1 MLRAESPKRTTRR
14 QRSCERKRHQTH
26 NGTILGALR
35 AIFYAE
41 LRPAT
46 IFHSSRILT
55 LLLGHVTIA
64 TVLTIV
70 YYHVHIDSA
79 HSEAANFVPG
89 IKDFA
94 DLCVTGIVFLLGGFV
109 TTMLTRWW
117 AVRSQ
122 CCGALHQSLSNL
134 NMYAAAVWST
144 NDPID
149 RETRALLSR
158 YAVAAYQ
165 LLFIEARAA
174 DLVIGDDQG
183 VEKAVQRLI
192 YNGSLMPAEVEVLN
206 ALPSKSCIV
215 IGWIAAFF
223 EQAMNPNSGLAASS
237 RFPRNSDN
245 GRYSIIYGQI
255 FAAQNAIS
263 LCHMYMQTQLPYGY
277 IHLIL
282 IMVQLT
288 SLANSIFCGIHL
300 GQTMKQAQANGDA
313 VQIWIPLIFV
323 RVMRIIFIPL
333 LLDGMLF
340 IGHVISM
347 PLGDDDDDFPA
358 GSFIEDLEDDC
369 LACGAA
375 LEQFHPASLLTKKDE
390 EKKE

>member
-1 MLRAESPKRTTRR
+1 VDPILGADPAASAPAASGAKPSLRRGSTGTLHTQSSRFIRDKSSSLATHTLIHIKATDPGLENFRHDPGMLRAEAPKRTTRR

-174 DLVIGDDQG
+174 VRAPPRRALTTRAHTASPSAHAHPSRHPCLSTSHRDRRPRMN
-183 VEKAVQRLI
+183 ECRTWSSATTKASRRR
-192 YNGSLMPAEVEVLN
+192 YS
-206 ALPSKSCIV
+206 
-215 IGWIAAFF
+215 
-223 EQAMNPNSGLAASS
+223 ASS
-237 RFPRNSDN
+237 TTARSCPRRS
-245 GRYSIIYGQI
+245 RCSTH
-255 FAAQNAIS
+255 
-263 LCHMYMQTQLPYGY
+263 CPP
-277 IHLIL
+277 
-282 IMVQLT
+282 
-288 SLANSIFCGIHL
+288 SLASSSAGELAGTRSPGRVAMHRSL
-300 GQTMKQAQANGDA
+300 A
-313 VQIWIPLIFV
+313 VAL
-323 RVMRIIFIPL
+323 R
-333 LLDGMLF
+333 
-340 IGHVISM
+340 
-347 PLGDDDDDFPA
+347 
-358 GSFIEDLEDDC
+358 C
-369 LACGAA
+369 AA
-375 LEQFHPASLLTKKDE
+375 LRRPACASARCAAVWTSVRRVW
-390 EKKE
+390 